1 MFLGTSRNFQEPM
14 LTDAGVQT
22 YGEMSKVQVECK
34 KNVTVLDAVLKLLLR
49 WTCQKNAPI

>member
-1 MFLGTSRNFQEPM
+1 MFLGTSRNFQETM
-14 LTDAGVQT
+14 FTDVGVQT

-49 WTCQKNAPI
+49 WTCQKNTPI